1 MIVLEDK
8 GIKATFNP
16 DKGLNLMSLIIEGRE
31 LIEQSTAKGFI
42 ESSRGLG
49 PLIGPHFYHR
59 VIDTIPYLDDAIL
72 DKLEKKLQFK
82 REAEPFSHGIARYV
96 PWRVLKQDKNS
107 FRAILDSH
115 DEIEG
120 ITLGEIE
127 GFDFVMEFE
136 ASVSPRELNIL
147 YKAKSSTQPVVVGL
161 HTYYTLDPSMKAIDL
176 VGAPFYY
183 DKLNKKT
190 VPPDWYG
197 DRGFKIPLNK
207 PLDYTFSP
215 QLDRE
220 GFGEVGVKM
229 GVSNLL
235 IQAKASPDLSF
246 QLYRAEDSPFICIEP
261 IAAINPRIVTQKNAS
276 IEVRISL

>member
-8 GIKATFNP
+8 GVKATFNP
-16 DKGLNLMSLIIEGRE
+16 QRGLNLMSLIIEGHE
-31 LIEQSTAKGFI
+31 LIEQSTQKEFL

-49 PLIGPHFYHR
+49 PLIGPHFHHR
-59 VIDTIPYLDDAIL
+59 VIDTIPYLDDGIL
-72 DKLEKKLQFK
+72 DKLATKLQFR

-96 PWRVLKQDKNS
+96 PWKVTRQQKNS
-107 FRAILDSH
+107 FHAILDSH
-115 DEIEG
+115 DTIEG

-136 ASVSPRELNIL
+136 ATVSNRELKIV
-147 YKAKSSTQPVVVGL
+147 YKAKSSSQPVVVGL
-161 HTYYTLDPSMKAIDL
+161 HTYYALDHSMKTVDL

-183 DKLNKKT
+183 DKLNKKS
-190 VPPDWYG
+190 VPPEWLG
-197 DRGFKIPLNK
+197 DRGLKIPVDK

-215 QLDRE
+215 RLDKE
-220 GFGEVGVKM
+220 GFGEVEIRM
-229 GVSNLL
+229 GGSILL

-246 QLYRAEDSPFICIEP
+246 QLYRREDSPFICIEP

>member
-1 MIVLEDK
+1 MIILEDQ

-16 DKGLNLMSLIIEGRE
+16 DKGLNLMSLVIEGHE
-31 LIEQSTAKGFI
+31 LIEQSTLKGFL

-49 PLIGPHFYHR
+49 PLIGPHFHHR

-72 DKLEKKLQFK
+72 DKLQTKLQFR

-96 PWRVLKQDKNS
+96 PWKVTRQQKNS
-107 FRAILDSH
+107 FHAILDSH
-115 DEIEG
+115 DTIEG

-136 ASVSPRELNIL
+136 ATVSPRELQIV
-147 YKAKSSTQPVVVGL
+147 YKAKSTTQPVVVGL
-161 HTYYTLDPSMKAIDL
+161 HTYYNLQPTMNTIDL

-190 VPPDWYG
+190 VPPEWYG
-197 DRGFKIPLNK
+197 DRGLKIPLNK

-215 QLDRE
+215 QLDKE
-220 GFGEVGVKM
+220 GFGEVKVKT

-235 IQAKASPDLSF
+235 IQAKAYPDLSF
-246 QLYRAEDSPFICIEP
+246 QLYRMEDSPFICIEP